1 MPSRYLAAS
10 AANSPAD
17 VQPASQAYRMLIT
30 SHNLPN
36 SFPENA
42 IFVLGA
48 GRFGGRAAKI
58 LSSSCGSAIWIVD
71 KDKEALSRL
80 KGLPV
85 SRIQMDAVEF
95 LSERFSSLFPE
106 NLLVPS
112 LPVHLAFEWL
122 MRFCGGIS
130 REDIPRET
138 KMLLPNVW
146 AGSEGSLL
154 VSYADFLC
162 PDDCPEPADHC
173 TITGKRRETPL
184 YQRLR
189 EIHAPDHRIHII
201 RSRQLAPGVGGYMA
215 RDLMDVLENLRRHRE
230 EKWLLGTACR
240 CHGIVTAFRIR
251 RKESAEKNSQ
261 LKSDQP

>member
-1 MPSRYLAAS
+1 MDCSNNP
-10 AANSPAD
+10 
-17 VQPASQAYRMLIT
+17 
-30 SHNLPN
+30 LPRQC
-36 SFPENA
+36 SDFDFPRNA
-42 IFVLGA
+42 IFILGA
-48 GRFGGRAAKI
+48 GRFGSRAAKI
-58 LSSSCGSAIWIVD
+58 LCSRRKTAIWLID
-71 KDKEALSRL
+71 KDREPLS
-80 KGLPV
+80 KQENLPV
-85 SRIQMDAVEF
+85 SRIQMDAVQF

-112 LPVHLAFEWL
+112 VPVHLAFEWL
-122 MRFCGGIS
+122 MSFCGEIS
-130 REDIPRET
+130 REDIPGET
-138 KMLLPNVW
+138 KMLLPNSW

-154 VSYADFLC
+154 VSDADFLC

-201 RSRQLAPGVGGYMA
+201 RSRQLAPGVGGYMV

-251 RKESAEKNSQ
+251 CKESAEKTSE